1 MLMYFW
7 QEWLEYMCKKCG
19 WTHKES
25 PLIWRELVHQGGKEL
40 FLGGFNDFLEHC
52 QVIVE
57 KKKSSYFYWLVKVNL
72 SCWQIVGKL
81 QMLAKYISHCKSNC
95 VVINILFNWMN
106 HSQLASSLI
115 LPCVAIAIKLR
126 LCDKLQNRKS
136 FKKLFQ
142 TVHLN

>member
-1 MLMYFW
+1 MLIYFW

-57 KKKSSYFYWLVKVNL
+57 KK
-72 SCWQIVGKL
+72 
-81 QMLAKYISHCKSNC
+81 
-95 VVINILFNWMN
+95 N
-106 HSQLASSLI
+106 HHTFT
-115 LPCVAIAIKLR
+115 
-126 LCDKLQNRKS
+126 D
-136 FKKLFQ
+136 
-142 TVHLN
+142 